1 MHKVKSFSIKIGFID
16 LIINII
22 KNKPLFQFL
31 ILWLIVPRFISNF
44 LFSVKKKKNLLPVLS
59 KKLKNNQQKGLLL
72 KAFYLLPALLFYF
85 PVHQL
90 SSATVGTLLPL
101 VDTSEATARVF
112 SKLSINKRKN
122 TFFLVEIQVVTGQVS
137 TYMLR

>member
-1 MHKVKSFSIKIGFID
+1 M
-16 LIINII
+16 
-22 KNKPLFQFL
+22 
-31 ILWLIVPRFISNF
+31 VPRFISNF

-101 VDTSEATARVF
+101 VDTSEATAQVF

-137 TYMLR
+137 TYM